1 MGATPP
7 RTAAA
12 APPIGGNCNIRGAT
26 RRRYAASQLLMLQ
39 TPTATS
45 VERAAGAEGQDG
57 APVGGESPATAHTIR
72 CHGETNL
79 AQHEPHGPTSGT
91 KLSQHT
97 PSHRMCGTKLSLHAP
112 SHRLCGT
119 KLSLHARPRRI
130 SGIKL
135 SLLTRNGSIWRFFDM
150 QGEFC
155 TVVTIKKPSRENF
168 VPNARQRRGSPT
180 QEHTGPHLCG
190 GCRRDRCGGCRRDR
204 CGGCRRD
211 RCGGCRRDR
220 CGGHRRDR
228 RARAGFEAQSLAAVP
243 VGGGGARPQYPQTT
257 ATPRPD
263 KFRT

>member
-7 RTAAA
+7 RTADA
-12 APPIGGNCNIRGAT
+12 APPIGGNCAMQGCDTPAT
-26 RRRYAASQLLMLQ
+26 RRQKASHGAKPPPLPVPSALQ
-39 TPTATS
+39 G
-45 VERAAGAEGQDG
+45 REGQAG
-57 APVGGESPATAHTIR
+57 APVGGGNPATAHTIR

-97 PSHRMCGTKLSLHAP
+97 PFHRMCGTKLSQHTP

-135 SLLTRNGSIWRFFDM
+135 SLLTRNGSIWRFFCM

-155 TVVTIKKPSRENF
+155 TVLTTKKPSRENF

-180 QEHTGPHLCG
+180 QQHTRPH
-190 GCRRDRCGGCRRDR
+190 RR
-204 CGGCRRD
+204 
-211 RCGGCRRDR
+211 
-220 CGGHRRDR
+220 GGHRRIR
-228 RARAGFEAQSLAAVP
+228 RARAGFEAGPGRS
-243 VGGGGARPQYPQTT
+243 
-257 ATPRPD
+257 TPRVTAITTPE
-263 KFRT
+263 KVAHNFRRSFFETA

>member
-12 APPIGGNCNIRGAT
+12 APPSGGNCAMQGCDTPTT
-26 RRRYAASQLLMLQ
+26 RRQRASHGAKPPPLPVPIALQ
-39 TPTATS
+39 G
-45 VERAAGAEGQDG
+45 REGQAG
-57 APVGGESPATAHTIR
+57 APVGGGNPATAHTIR

-112 SHRLCGT
+112 SHRMCGTKLSLHAPSHRMCGT

-135 SLLTRNGSIWRFFDM
+135 SLHARNGSIWRFFDM

-155 TVVTIKKPSRENF
+155 TVVTTKKPSRENF

-180 QEHTGPHLCG
+180 QEHTGPHL
-190 GCRRDRCGGCRRDR
+190 
-204 CGGCRRD
+204 
-211 RCGGCRRDR
+211 CGGCRRDR